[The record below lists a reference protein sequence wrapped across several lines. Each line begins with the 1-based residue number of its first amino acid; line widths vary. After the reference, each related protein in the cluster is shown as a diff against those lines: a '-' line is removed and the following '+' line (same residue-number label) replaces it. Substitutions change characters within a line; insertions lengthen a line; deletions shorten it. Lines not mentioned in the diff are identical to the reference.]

1 MKSSEF
7 YKLTKYTP
15 PAWASKLAFKP
26 EHRVR
31 LAMLPTPISKWN
43 VPTKPPK
50 LNLYI
55 KRDDLTGCAT
65 SGNKIRKLEF
75 LLAEAVAND
84 CRNVITCGGIQSNHC
99 RATAAASR
107 ELGLN
112 SYLFLRA
119 DDPTR
124 EEVHGN
130 MLVNLMCGSRVFFVP
145 KKMQYKEGIEERMKR
160 LASYLLDKKGE
171 KSYCV
176 PIGGSNLVGS
186 YGYVEAWREMMDDE
200 AFDVITDVV
209 VSCGSGGSAAGLA
222 IANHLTGSKKK
233 IHAVSVSDDRKY
245 FHQHINDTLSG
256 LGLNDVRSEDI
267 VDVIDGYKGY
277 GYGATTPEDLRDI
290 RMVSSSTGVF
300 CDPVYTWKGVKGL
313 LGEFERNRERFK
325 GENVLFVHTGGLLS
339 LYDGKMN
346 ELLQESF
353 DEQAFNDLDEFI
365 D

>member
-1 MKSSEF
+1 MKSNEL
-7 YKLTKYTP
+7 YKLSKYTP
-15 PAWASKLAFKP
+15 PAWASKLTFKP

-31 LAMLPTPISKWN
+31 LAMLPTPMSKWN
-43 VPTKPPK
+43 VPMKPPK
-50 LNLYI
+50 LNLFV
-55 KRDDLTGCAT
+55 KRDDMTGNAT

-75 LLAEAVAND
+75 LLADALAKN
-84 CRNVITCGGIQSNHC
+84 CRNVVTCGGIQSNHC

-124 EEVHGN
+124 DDVSGN
-130 MLVNLMCGSRVFFVP
+130 MLVNLMCGSKVFFVP
-145 KKMQYKEGIEERMKR
+145 KTMRYEGGIEERMAR
-160 LASYLLDKKGE
+160 LARHLLDKKGE

-186 YGYVEAWREMMDDE
+186 YGYMEAWREMMDDE
-200 AFDVITDVV
+200 TFDVITDVV

-233 IHAVSVSDDRKY
+233 IHAVSVSDDKKY
-245 FHQHINDTLSG
+245 FHKHINDTLLG
-256 LGLNDVRSEDI
+256 LGLNDVTSEDI
-267 VDVIDGYKGY
+267 VDVIDGYKGS

-290 RMVSSSTGVF
+290 KLVSSSTGVF

-313 LGEFERNRERFK
+313 LGEFESNRARFK

-339 LYDGKMN
+339 LYDGKMK
-346 ELLQESF
+346 ELLRESF
-353 DEQAFNDLDEFI
+353 DVQAFNDLGDFF